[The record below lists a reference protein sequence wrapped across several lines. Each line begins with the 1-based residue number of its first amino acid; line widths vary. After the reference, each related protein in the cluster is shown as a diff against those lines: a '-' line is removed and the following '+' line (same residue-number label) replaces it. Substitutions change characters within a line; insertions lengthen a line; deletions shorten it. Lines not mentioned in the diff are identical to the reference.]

1 MNPAVD
7 VIVDRDDDIATV
19 KAIHSLAVRQ
29 RGVLV
34 IHIAPATREEPAVVW
49 AILRALG
56 KRIERLDRPNL
67 RVFWMDAER
76 WLTAHRVREI
86 VVLCAQH
93 LGASVTEELKAYVS
107 GRFRIALAL
116 IYSGRAAAKRAAT
129 TTLDAYLGKPR
140 HPPQPDGR
148 PRHWPQVPR
157 SDPLRFRYDCW
168 RQLAPN
174 DFARVEGL
182 LSRSM
187 TPLSGWRAS
196 TELAGA
202 LTVVLAADDGEQA
215 YVRRCGAELALAVN
229 QVPIPKSLP
238 PARYP
243 QSPDPRHVETILSH
257 TSPWTACYELAKL
270 VTGLSDELLAL
281 IGGDQVT
288 DDAILGCAVPEA
300 ARPILRAVNDG
311 REPVRSFRSHTD
323 PGPRRIR
330 TTSRTRR
337 RRRRQTRTTPQR
349 WAGCCVAAAR
359 ASCPAS
365 SRARSAHGSRH
376 SELTAFSTGAS
387 ASTEPA
393 TSRSTA
399 AFGLLTPPI
408 RALTNDWDD
417 PLTRSGNPAD
427 I

>member
-1 MNPAVD
+1 
-7 VIVDRDDDIATV
+7 
-19 KAIHSLAVRQ
+19 
-29 RGVLV
+29 
-34 IHIAPATREEPAVVW
+34 VW

-93 LGASVTEELKAYVS
+93 LGESVTEELKAHVS

-168 RQLAPN
+168 RQLAPK

-311 REPVRSFRSHTD
+311 REPVLQVPYGSWPAWNTD
-323 PGPRRIR
+323 DGAGRPGLRL
-330 TTSRTRR
+330 
-337 RRRRQTRTTPQR
+337 QC

>member
-19 KAIHSLAVRQ
+19 NAIHSLAVRQ

-93 LGASVTEELKAYVS
+93 LGASVTEELKAHVS
-107 GRFRIALAL
+107 GRFRLALAL

-168 RQLAPN
+168 RQLAPK

-202 LTVVLAADDGEQA
+202 LTASSPPMTASRPTSVGAARSLLWLSIRFRSPRACRPLDTRSLQTPGTS
-215 YVRRCGAELALAVN
+215 RR
-229 QVPIPKSLP
+229 SSRT
-238 PARYP
+238 PARG
-243 QSPDPRHVETILSH
+243 RRA
-257 TSPWTACYELAKL
+257 TSW
-270 VTGLSDELLAL
+270 
-281 IGGDQVT
+281 
-288 DDAILGCAVPEA
+288 
-300 ARPILRAVNDG
+300 
-311 REPVRSFRSHTD
+311 RS
-323 PGPRRIR
+323 
-330 TTSRTRR
+330 
-337 RRRRQTRTTPQR
+337 
-349 WAGCCVAAAR
+349 
-359 ASCPAS
+359 S
-365 SRARSAHGSRH
+365 SRAYRMSCSH
-376 SELTAFSTGAS
+376 
-387 ASTEPA
+387 
-393 TSRSTA
+393 
-399 AFGLLTPPI
+399 
-408 RALTNDWDD
+408 
-417 PLTRSGNPAD
+417 
-427 I
+427 

>member
-19 KAIHSLAVRQ
+19 KAIHSLAVHQ

-93 LGASVTEELKAYVS
+93 LGESVTEELKAHVS
-107 GRFRIALAL
+107 GHRRIALAL

-140 HPPQPDGR
+140 DPPQPDGR

-168 RQLAPN
+168 RQLAPK

-187 TPLSGWRAS
+187 TPLSGRRAS

-229 QVPIPKSLP
+229 QVAIPKSLP

-311 REPVRSFRSHTD
+311 REPVLQVPYGSWPAWNTDDVANAQTTAPADQEYASALGWLLRGRSSRILSCKLSREIRSRFEALRADGILDRRLGVYRASHIALYSSFRTADTADPSTD
-323 PGPRRIR
+323 KRLGRCTDKKRE
-330 TTSRTRR
+330 SR
-337 RRRRQTRTTPQR
+337 
-349 WAGCCVAAAR
+349 
-359 ASCPAS
+359 
-365 SRARSAHGSRH
+365 
-376 SELTAFSTGAS
+376 
-387 ASTEPA
+387 
-393 TSRSTA
+393 
-399 AFGLLTPPI
+399 
-408 RALTNDWDD
+408 
-417 PLTRSGNPAD
+417 
-427 I
+427 